1 MKNDAAEQQTGGS
14 EGRPRY
20 QNHVAVA
27 IVLVVAGI
35 AVALGQYK
43 VPSVMPAL
51 METFGMDMAST
62 SMLMSVFTFV
72 GIVLALPAGF
82 LARRIGAK
90 NLMVIAVAV
99 LVVGTVVGA
108 FATSGTMLVASRAI
122 EGVGLVTCGVCA
134 PLVIRGYSAPTRVG
148 FVTGIWALWI
158 SLGSFFGG
166 VLTPSLFGVVGF
178 QGTWLVMAAI
188 AAAAGA
194 MLLLYLKTPEGGIFE
209 SVAKRAPQD
218 AAVPRARVRDL
229 FTRDLLL
236 ILGGFLMFNM
246 VLISMLTYSPTFLQG
261 EGMDPTLSGFAST
274 LPMLLAVVTSP
285 LFGVLADKTGR
296 IKLLQVVSM
305 LAMGP
310 CACVLLTTASPALW
324 VAAVVMGL
332 VGLGAPT
339 MFLITYPLSVSRVE
353 LMPIAMG
360 LLVMVQSLGQ
370 FLGAL
375 VAPMVLAGGW
385 MALGLFVMVLGL
397 VGTGLLALARMKPA
411 PAA

>member
-1 MKNDAAEQQTGGS
+1 M
-14 EGRPRY
+14 
-20 QNHVAVA
+20 
-27 IVLVVAGI
+27 
-35 AVALGQYK
+35 
-43 VPSVMPAL
+43 
-51 METFGMDMAST
+51 
-62 SMLMSVFTFV
+62 
-72 GIVLALPAGF
+72 
-82 LARRIGAK
+82 
-90 NLMVIAVAV
+90 
-99 LVVGTVVGA
+99 
-108 FATSGTMLVASRAI
+108 
-122 EGVGLVTCGVCA
+122 
-134 PLVIRGYSAPTRVG
+134 
-148 FVTGIWALWI
+148 
-158 SLGSFFGG
+158 
-166 VLTPSLFGVVGF
+166 VGF

-209 SVAKRAPQD
+209 SAAKRAPQD
-218 AAVPRARVRDL
+218 AALPRARVRDL

-339 MFLITYPLSVSRVE
+339 M
-353 LMPIAMG
+353 PIAMG

-397 VGTGLLALARMKPA
+397 VGTGLLALARMKAA
-411 PAA
+411 PAV

>member
-1 MKNDAAEQQTGGS
+1 
-14 EGRPRY
+14 
-20 QNHVAVA
+20 
-27 IVLVVAGI
+27 
-35 AVALGQYK
+35 
-43 VPSVMPAL
+43 
-51 METFGMDMAST
+51 
-62 SMLMSVFTFV
+62 
-72 GIVLALPAGF
+72 
-82 LARRIGAK
+82 
-90 NLMVIAVAV
+90 
-99 LVVGTVVGA
+99 
-108 FATSGTMLVASRAI
+108 
-122 EGVGLVTCGVCA
+122 
-134 PLVIRGYSAPTRVG
+134 
-148 FVTGIWALWI
+148 
-158 SLGSFFGG
+158 
-166 VLTPSLFGVVGF
+166 
-178 QGTWLVMAAI
+178 
-188 AAAAGA
+188 

-218 AAVPRARVRDL
+218 AALPRARVRDL

-339 MFLITYPLSVSRVE
+339 MFLITYPLSVSKVE

-397 VGTGLLALARMKPA
+397 VGTGLLALARMK
-411 PAA
+411 AA

>member
-218 AAVPRARVRDL
+218 AALPRARVRDL

-310 CACVLLTTASPALW
+310 CACVLLTTASPAW
-324 VAAVVMGL
+324 WGWARPPCSSS
-332 VGLGAPT
+332 PT
-339 MFLITYPLSVSRVE
+339 RSR
-353 LMPIAMG
+353 
-360 LLVMVQSLGQ
+360 
-370 FLGAL
+370 
-375 VAPMVLAGGW
+375 
-385 MALGLFVMVLGL
+385 
-397 VGTGLLALARMKPA
+397 
-411 PAA
+411 

>member
-108 FATSGTMLVASRAI
+108 FATSGTMLVASRAS

-134 PLVIRGYSAPTRVG
+134 PLVIRGYSAATRVG
-148 FVTGIWALWI
+148 LVTGIWALWI

-166 VLTPSLFGVVGF
+166 VLTPPLFGVVGF

-218 AAVPRARVRDL
+218 ASLPRARVRDL

-236 ILGGFLMFNM
+236 LS
-246 VLISMLTYSPTFLQG
+246 LIH
-261 EGMDPTLSGFAST
+261 
-274 LPMLLAVVTSP
+274 
-285 LFGVLADKTGR
+285 
-296 IKLLQVVSM
+296 I
-305 LAMGP
+305 
-310 CACVLLTTASPALW
+310 
-324 VAAVVMGL
+324 
-332 VGLGAPT
+332 
-339 MFLITYPLSVSRVE
+339 
-353 LMPIAMG
+353 
-360 LLVMVQSLGQ
+360 
-370 FLGAL
+370 
-375 VAPMVLAGGW
+375 
-385 MALGLFVMVLGL
+385 
-397 VGTGLLALARMKPA
+397 
-411 PAA
+411 

>member
-1 MKNDAAEQQTGGS
+1 
-14 EGRPRY
+14 
-20 QNHVAVA
+20 
-27 IVLVVAGI
+27 
-35 AVALGQYK
+35 
-43 VPSVMPAL
+43 
-51 METFGMDMAST
+51 
-62 SMLMSVFTFV
+62 ML
-72 GIVLALPAGF
+72 
-82 LARRIGAK
+82 
-90 NLMVIAVAV
+90 
-99 LVVGTVVGA
+99 
-108 FATSGTMLVASRAI
+108 I

-218 AAVPRARVRDL
+218 AALPRARVRDL

-296 IKLLQVVSM
+296 GQTS
-305 LAMGP
+305 
-310 CACVLLTTASPALW
+310 CRW
-324 VAAVVMGL
+324 
-332 VGLGAPT
+332 
-339 MFLITYPLSVSRVE
+339 SRCW
-353 LMPIAMG
+353 PWG
-360 LLVMVQSLGQ
+360 
-370 FLGAL
+370 
-375 VAPMVLAGGW
+375 
-385 MALGLFVMVLGL
+385 
-397 VGTGLLALARMKPA
+397 RA
-411 PAA
+411 PASS